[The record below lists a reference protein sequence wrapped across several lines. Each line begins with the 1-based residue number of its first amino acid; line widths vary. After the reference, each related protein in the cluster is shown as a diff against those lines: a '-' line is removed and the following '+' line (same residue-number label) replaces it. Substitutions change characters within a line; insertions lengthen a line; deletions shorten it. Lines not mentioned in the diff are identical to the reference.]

1 MFVASVTMDA
11 DAQIVEDVTIH
22 APQAAPLPLE
32 TAQVYCREDAV
43 AAAAGPALQ
52 IQ

>member
-1 MFVASVTMDA
+1 MLVASVTMDA
-11 DAQIVEDVTIH
+11 NAQIVAAVTIH
-22 APQAAPLPLE
+22 APQAAPLPPE
-32 TAQVYCREDAV
+32 TAQVYCRGDAV